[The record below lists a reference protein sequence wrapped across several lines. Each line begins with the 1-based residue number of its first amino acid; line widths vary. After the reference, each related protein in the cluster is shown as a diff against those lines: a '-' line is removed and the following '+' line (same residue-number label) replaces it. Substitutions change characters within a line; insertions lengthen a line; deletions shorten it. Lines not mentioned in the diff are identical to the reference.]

1 MKKYELLT
9 IIKPNLDADE
19 TDKIIAKLEEL
30 IQGLGGS
37 VFDMEK
43 ANRKKL
49 AYDVQSFRDGF
60 VVIQKLT
67 IPADKIKEFKRLL
80 KLNENIIR
88 TMFVE
93 LPAVKA

>member
-1 MKKYELLT
+1 
-9 IIKPNLDADE
+9 
-19 TDKIIAKLEEL
+19 
-30 IQGLGGS
+30 
-37 VFDMEK
+37 
-43 ANRKKL
+43 
-49 AYDVQSFRDGF
+49 

-67 IPADKIKEFKRLL
+67 IPAAKIKEFKRLL